1 MNLNA
6 SCAPTSDEALDF
18 LKQFLRQTKRL
29 LLPFADEKA
38 KVGDFVDFRF
48 PTLEGVKIEIGSSD
62 REDRL
67 LT

>member
-1 MNLNA
+1 
-6 SCAPTSDEALDF
+6 
-18 LKQFLRQTKRL
+18 L

-48 PTLEGVKIEIGSSD
+48 STLEGVKIEIGSSD